1 MKVGVLLNENCPTF
15 NNWKKWQ
22 GINES
27 WHTSEMQCPS
37 VLLDFYS
44 QIVQIT
50 LWWPRGLTSPC
61 RRISVKE
68 LPMCTEKNQTD
79 ATCVIIHLLMQAI
92 WGHIWK
98 CTVEKS
104 QTNATYVILHPV
116 MQALWRHIWKC
127 TVEKS
132 RTNATNVTMHPLI
145 QALWGHIWKC
155 TVEKSPRNVT
165 NVIMHAPA
173 QTVWGH
179 IWKSTVE

>member
-68 LPMCTEKNQTD
+68 LPMCTEKMQNKCNMCDYTSSHAGDLRTHLKMHSGEKPNKCNQCDFASSD
-79 ATCVIIHLLMQAI
+79 AGSLRRHLKKHS
-92 WGHIWK
+92 G
-98 CTVEKS
+98 EKS
-104 QTNATYVILHPV
+104 NKCNKCDLHPF
-116 MQALWRHIWKC
+116 R
-127 TVEKS
+127 
-132 RTNATNVTMHPLI
+132 
-145 QALWGHIWKC
+145 
-155 TVEKSPRNVT
+155 
-165 NVIMHAPA
+165 
-173 QTVWGH
+173 
-179 IWKSTVE
+179 

>member
-61 RRISVKE
+61 RRISLKE
-68 LPMCTEKNQTD
+68 LPMCTEKIKQMQHVWLYIFSCRRFEDTFENAQWRKVKQMQRSRQT
-79 ATCVIIHLLMQAI
+79 
-92 WGHIWK
+92 WHISWD
-98 CTVEKS
+98 
-104 QTNATYVILHPV
+104 ILH
-116 MQALWRHIWKC
+116 HI
-127 TVEKS
+127 VYLDIFLLH
-132 RTNATNVTMHPLI
+132 N
-145 QALWGHIWKC
+145 
-155 TVEKSPRNVT
+155 
-165 NVIMHAPA
+165 
-173 QTVWGH
+173 
-179 IWKSTVE
+179 

>member
-68 LPMCTEKNQTD
+68 LPMCTEKIKQMQHVWLYIFSCRRFEDTFENAQWRKVKQMQPMWLYILRSKFIAETFEE
-79 ATCVIIHLLMQAI
+79 TQWRKVKQMQPMWIYIH
-92 WGHIWK
+92 
-98 CTVEKS
+98 KS
-104 QTNATYVILHPV
+104 KRFEETFEN
-116 MQALWRHIWKC
+116 
-127 TVEKS
+127 E
-132 RTNATNVTMHPLI
+132 
-145 QALWGHIWKC
+145 
-155 TVEKSPRNVT
+155 
-165 NVIMHAPA
+165 
-173 QTVWGH
+173 
-179 IWKSTVE
+179 

>member
-68 LPMCTEKNQTD
+68 LPMCTGNNETKVTCAIMHLLMLAIWGDIWKRTVEKNQTN
-79 ATCVIIHLLMQAI
+79 ATCVTLHPLIQVH
-92 WGHIWK
+92 WGIIWK

-104 QTNATYVILHPV
+104 QTDATSVISH
-116 MQALWRHIWKC
+116 ALTKVIWGPM
-127 TVEKS
+127 
-132 RTNATNVTMHPLI
+132 RI
-145 QALWGHIWKC
+145 
-155 TVEKSPRNVT
+155 
-165 NVIMHAPA
+165 
-173 QTVWGH
+173 
-179 IWKSTVE
+179 